1 MPASFFPSDD
11 GIVFRASMHLV
22 TWYQQHKDKWWCLP
36 LFLPLILL
44 PIARLANIHAQIG
57 EGVVVL
63 YFLPLALMITLMLF
77 FGWAAIP
84 GMILAIILN
93 YRHNVGFL
101 DLSVTII
108 QLGRLQGIRNPAFRD
123 VIRTGQGEYPAN
135 VLAGIL
141 QCVGFYDVLPV
152 RQLFWSLRY
161 DRQPD
166 R

>member
-1 MPASFFPSDD
+1 
-11 GIVFRASMHLV
+11 MHLV

-108 QLGRLQGIRNPAFRD
+108 HFLLS
-123 VIRTGQGEYPAN
+123 VIVSWGG
-135 VLAGIL
+135 
-141 QCVGFYDVLPV
+141 
-152 RQLFWSLRY
+152 
-161 DRQPD
+161 
-166 R
+166 